1 MFDVRMRI
9 WALIWAQG
17 ARDGD
22 PRFSFRLSSCIRVP
36 VMKCLHD
43 TIVQSYLT
51 SVRVSLCGLRTRT
64 RREATMALE
73 TWIMVGDAGGIEPA
87 CTHAPDGARP
97 HGERKDALDTV
108 A

>member
-1 MFDVRMRI
+1 MGP
-9 WALIWAQG
+9 LG
-17 ARDGD
+17 ARAGD
-22 PRFSFRLSSCIRVP
+22 PLFLSSLYTCTRYE
-36 VMKCLHD
+36 MF
-43 TIVQSYLT
+43 TIVQPYVYLT
-51 SVRVSLCGLRTRT
+51 SLIGASPPARQSGCQAASCGLRTRN